1 MTMPA
6 ATDHARTYG
15 IGEAA
20 RATGMTASAL
30 RFYDRQGLL
39 PQVTR
44 TDRGTRCFTEDDL
57 EWIRYIERLQK
68 SGMPIR
74 EIKEY
79 VRLYIEG
86 DSTIEARRRIVEAR
100 REEVLRQLEDL
111 ETTLDFI
118 DYKCWFYEVA
128 TRTGSCDAPRTM
140 APEDLPPRIRRIKE
154 ACGIHRF

>member
-1 MTMPA
+1 MVMPVA
-6 ATDHARTYG
+6 ADQERTYG
-15 IGEAA
+15 IGEASQ
-20 RATGMTASAL
+20 ATGLTTSAL
-30 RFYDRQGLL
+30 RFYDREGLL
-39 PQVTR
+39 PRVAR
-44 TDRGTRCFTEDDL
+44 TDGGTRRFTEDDL

-68 SGMPIR
+68 SGMPIK

-79 VRLYIEG
+79 VRLYMEG

-100 REEVLRQLEDL
+100 RKEVLRQIKDL

-128 TRTGSCDAPRTM
+128 AQTGSCDVPRTM

-154 ACGIHRF
+154 ACGIHRY